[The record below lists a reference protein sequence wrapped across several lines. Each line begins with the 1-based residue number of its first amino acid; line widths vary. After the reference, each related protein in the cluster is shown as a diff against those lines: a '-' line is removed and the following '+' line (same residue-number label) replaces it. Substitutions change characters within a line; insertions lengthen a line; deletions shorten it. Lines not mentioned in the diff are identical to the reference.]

1 MVEAL
6 VCTHDWLRAD
16 EFNLYKEPT
25 NEEIVF
31 YKELEEIQAIATKAQ
46 GGNAQVSTST
56 IILPPP
62 TPSHL

>member
-25 NEEIVF
+25 DEEIAF
-31 YKELEEIQAIATKAQ
+31 YKELNDIQAMATKAQ

-56 IILPPP
+56 SILPPP